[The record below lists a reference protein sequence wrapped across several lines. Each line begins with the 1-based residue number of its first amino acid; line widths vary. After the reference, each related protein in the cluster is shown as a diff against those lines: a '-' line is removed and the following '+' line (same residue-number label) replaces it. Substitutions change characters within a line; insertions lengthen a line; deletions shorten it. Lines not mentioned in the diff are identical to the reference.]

1 MLITSFPPLSAQIK
15 HRTFSTDECKVI
27 IMIFFLNYVV
37 NQSILASVSS
47 TSQIK
52 LLNQV
57 LIKLFNQKVSYL
69 TCISKLESLNNVQ
82 TLTCVS
88 IFTW

>member
-1 MLITSFPPLSAQIK
+1 MLITSFPPLPAQIK

-27 IMIFFLNYVV
+27 IMTFFLNYVV

-47 TSQIK
+47 TSQIM

>member
-1 MLITSFPPLSAQIK
+1 
-15 HRTFSTDECKVI
+15 
-27 IMIFFLNYVV
+27 MIFFLNYVV